1 MSSVKVA
8 VSKIID
14 APEDKVYPI
23 LADYR
28 NHHPNILPK
37 DYFTSLEVEEGGIGE
52 GTVFRAGLK
61 VMGKEQCFR
70 MRVTEP
76 EPGRV
81 IAETDLDKDLVTRFI
96 VEPRGHGQSEVTID
110 TAFQASPGLKGW
122 LERLTTPG
130 LLRRIY
136 RVQLQQLDNYARYN
150 RNDDLTTALASL

>member
-1 MSSVKVA
+1 MSSINVA

-14 APEDKVYPI
+14 APAGRVYPI

-28 NHHPNILPK
+28 NHHPHILPK
-37 DYFTSLEVEEGGIGE
+37 DYFTSLEVEEGGAGE
-52 GTVFRAGLK
+52 GTVFRSGLK
-61 VMGKEQCFR
+61 VMGKAQRFR

-81 IAETDLDKDLVTRFI
+81 IAETDLDKDLVTKFI

-110 TAFQASPGLKGW
+110 TTFQASPGLKGW
-122 LERLTTPG
+122 LERLTAPG

-136 RVQLQQLDNYARYN
+136 RVELRQIDEYARRN
-150 RNDDLTTALASL
+150 RN